1 MLLVEYAL
9 RYELSKDL
17 HVNNVEKKYNDLV
30 IELHNNN
37 PKLLHQKTP
46 LSIYDL
52 KKIYDAAKEEAE
64 YGEPLEDYL
73 EDLGF
78 SFIEDDYYEDIERED
93 RRLIVIEI
101 GDVFGVVPDD
111 EIDEIYS
118 LQSIEEQKKM
128 LLEKSILLEK
138 YNVGKV

>member
-1 MLLVEYAL
+1 MILLKYAL
-9 RYELSKDL
+9 KYELLKAL
-17 HVNNVEKKYNDLV
+17 KVNNVEKKYNDLL
-30 IELHNNN
+30 IKLHNNN

-46 LSIYDL
+46 LSIHDL
-52 KKIYDAAKEEAE
+52 KKIYDSSKEVVE

-73 EDLGF
+73 EDLDF
-78 SFIEDDYYEDIERED
+78 SFIKDDYYEDIEREEQQ
-93 RRLIVIEI
+93 LIGIEI
-101 GDVFGVVPDD
+101 GDVFGIITDD
-111 EIDEIYS
+111 ERDEIYS